1 MHSNGEKSPQS
12 APVTVPK
19 KKRGFCECC
28 RETFEELQKVKAPL
42 GPGSLQK
49 LQRPLS
55 GLDDHNVRYQYKP
68 ILEGR
73 QVCTAFVDV
82 VGSGICIVG
91 ESHGISTQISWFG

>member
-12 APVTVPK
+12 TPVTVPK

-42 GPGSLQK
+42 GPASLQK

-55 GLDDHNVRYQYKP
+55 GLDDHNVPVINTNPFWKA
-68 ILEGR
+68 GR
-73 QVCTAFVDV
+73 FV
-82 VGSGICIVG
+82 
-91 ESHGISTQISWFG
+91 QPLWMW